1 MRFIAPKL
9 LYSLAVAVPA
19 VLAALWYA
27 AWRRRREL
35 EALFA
40 DPGAARAALKLS
52 PAARALRIVFLCAA
66 MLAAAVAAA
75 RPYWKSHPQTVSERG
90 RDIVVVF
97 DVSRSMLAQDLPP
110 SRLEHAK
117 FLLRQLA
124 QKFPGDRLAL
134 VAFAGE
140 AYAACPLTADPVAFD
155 EYVDELT
162 PDLVQRG
169 GTDLEK
175 ALREAL
181 KCLKGAA
188 GTQAV
193 VLLTDGDELTGSGRR
208 TIDEFKRRG
217 IPVCVV
223 GLGDPAAAT
232 PLPDEAGALRRDAK
246 GKLITSRLNEPELR
260 RLAEETGGVYV
271 RSTVADTGA
280 DAVAAQLARLTAA
293 EHGER
298 TRELPEER
306 FDWFVALAAALLAVS
321 LLISERSRGTPVRK
335 MLMLTIILL
344 TAPGARA
351 EAEKPQ
357 PVPAAPAEDA
367 EIMAAKTPEEL
378 YNLGLKRQQAGDA
391 AGARRCYEGVLRQPD
406 ETGRSRAKA
415 LFNLGAA
422 EHLAARSEFDAARE
436 QVAAQQ
442 LDPALAKLK
451 AARGRLGRAREFYG
465 AALAGTGAAALDDDG
480 APPADLRLRE
490 ADLKRIEE
498 LEKQIEE
505 LKKQQQ
511 QARQSAQNAQQQ
523 NQQQQKGQQQQQ
535 NQQQK
540 DRQQSQQQQQQN
552 QQQKDQQS
560 QQQQNQQQKDQQQQ
574 QQQQQQKEQQQQQQ
588 QGSDRRDAIRDAAAA
603 SENLQKSAEQLGQQ
617 KLKEQ
622 AQRAAEELRRA
633 EAAPDPK
640 TAQPHLDRAVRELG
654 GGDEKPGE
662 ERRSGNEDKQN
673 GEERKESGEE
683 QKKPGEEKS
692 GGEQKQNGEQP
703 LDEEPDKSADRKG
716 AEQLLELLNDGEKRH
731 REELNRRRRLHRPPV
746 EKDW

>member
-1 MRFIAPKL
+1 MTRRTAQEFFWIMRFIAPEY
-9 LYSLAVAVPA
+9 LYTLVVTVPA

-40 DPGAARAALKLS
+40 DPGAARAALKFS

-140 AYAACPLTADPVAFD
+140 AYAACPLTADPVAFE

-175 ALREAL
+175 ALRKAL

-232 PLPDEAGALRRDAK
+232 PLPDETGALRRDAK

-280 DAVAAQLARLTAA
+280 DAVAAQLARLTATD
-293 EHGER
+293 HGER

-306 FDWFVALAAALLAVS
+306 FDWFVALAAVLLAVS

-335 MLMLTIILL
+335 MLMLLIILL
-344 TAPGARA
+344 ATAPGARA
-351 EAEKPQ
+351 EAEEPR
-357 PVPAAPAEDA
+357 PVSAAPAEDA

-391 AGARRCYEGVLRQPD
+391 AGAQRCYESVLRQPD

-422 EHLAARSEFDAARE
+422 EHQAARSEFDAARK

-465 AALAGTGAAALDDDG
+465 AALAGAGAAALDDDN
-480 APPADLRLRE
+480 ALPTDLRLRE

-523 NQQQQKGQQQQQ
+523 NQQQQNQKQQNQQQQKDQQQQQ
-535 NQQQK
+535 NQQNQQQK
-540 DRQQSQQQQQQN
+540 EEQQQQN

-560 QQQQNQQQKDQQQQ
+560 
-574 QQQQQQKEQQQQQQ
+574 QQ

-603 SENLQKSAEQLGQQ
+603 SEKLEKSAEQLGQQ

-654 GGDEKPGE
+654 GDEKPDE
-662 ERRSGNEDKQN
+662 ERKSGNEEKQN
-673 GEERKESGEE
+673 GGERKESEKEQKKSGEEKSGEE
-683 QKKPGEEKS
+683 QK
-692 GGEQKQNGEQP
+692 QNGAQP

-731 REELNRRRRLHRPPV
+731 REELNRRRRLRRPPV